1 MVPRMNHWLVQW
13 VLRSGKR
20 IAVTVIGFGLVVA
33 GLVLIVFPG
42 PFTIPL
48 ILAGLAVL
56 ATEYAWARHALDET
70 KRRTKDAVDRV
81 RGRRNKND
89 ATGA

>member
-1 MVPRMNHWLVQW
+1 MDHWLVQW

-20 IAVTVIGFGLVVA
+20 IAITVIGFGLVVA

-89 ATGA
+89 DTGA